1 MTQSTAGSQVVR
13 LPADAFLSLR
23 SAVADGRDAAEAAG
37 LLRDA
42 GFEAGT
48 AFHRALEE
56 WLAAERQTDSA
67 DALAPEEFWE
77 TLSAFFSH
85 LGWGSLAHERVHAGV
100 GALDATDW
108 LEARG
113 DGGAST
119 PSCHLTTG
127 LLAEL
132 LKRVAGAEVAVFEVE
147 CRARGDERCRFLF
160 GGQEALTALYQGMVE
175 GTSYAES
182 LARLG

>member
-1 MTQSTAGSQVVR
+1 MMRSTTQAPVVR

-23 SAVADGRDAAEAAG
+23 SAVADGRDPADAAG
-37 LLRDA
+37 LLRRA

-56 WLAAERQTDSA
+56 WLASERHADSA
-67 DALAPEEFWE
+67 DTLAPQEFWE

-85 LGWGSLAHERVHAGV
+85 LGWGALSHERVHAGV
-100 GALDATDW
+100 AALDATDW
-108 LEARG
+108 LEARAG
-113 DGGAST
+113 SGAAA

-132 LKRVAGAEVAVFEVE
+132 LNRIADAEVAVLEVE
-147 CRARGDERCRFLF
+147 CRARGDDRCRFLF
-160 GGQEALTALYQGMVE
+160 GGQDALTALYREMVE
-175 GTSYAES
+175 GTSYADS

>member
-1 MTQSTAGSQVVR
+1 MTRSTTRSSVVR
-13 LPADAFLSLR
+13 LPAEAFLSLR
-23 SAVADGRDAAEAAG
+23 SAVTEGRDPAEAAG
-37 LLRDA
+37 LLRRA

-48 AFHRALEE
+48 AFHGALEE
-56 WLAAERQTDSA
+56 WLASELHAGSA
-67 DALAPEEFWE
+67 DAMAPEEFWE

-85 LGWGSLAHERVHAGV
+85 LGWGALSHERVHTGV
-100 GALDATDW
+100 AALDATDW
-108 LEARG
+108 LEARAG
-113 DGGAST
+113 DGAAA

-132 LKRVAGAEVAVFEVE
+132 LNRVAGAEVAVLEVE

-160 GGQEALTALYQGMVE
+160 GGQDALTALYQEMVE
-175 GTSYAES
+175 GSSYTDS